1 MSRDPSERAQNTEF
15 KGPGRGGGSTR
26 GNFVK
31 LNFEI
36 AVDQQTRTCDQT
48 FGGGGSIPRPKMS
61 HNVLKNQQSIRV

>member
-15 KGPGRGGGSTR
+15 KGPGGSTR

-31 LNFEI
+31 LKFNFEI

-48 FGGGGSIPRPKMS
+48 LGGGSIPRPKMS